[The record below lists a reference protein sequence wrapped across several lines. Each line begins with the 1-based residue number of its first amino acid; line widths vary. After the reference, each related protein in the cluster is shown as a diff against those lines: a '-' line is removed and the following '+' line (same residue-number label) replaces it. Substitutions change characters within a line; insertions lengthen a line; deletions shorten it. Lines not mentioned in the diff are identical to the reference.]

1 MLKQVKPQS
10 QFNVLTLKK
19 REALVMI
26 TDDQLKGE
34 ISPFKYGFSF
44 DKGWFP
50 SKFHSLQ
57 VVMPNFW

>member
-1 MLKQVKPQS
+1 
-10 QFNVLTLKK
+10 
-19 REALVMI
+19 MI

-34 ISPFKYGFSF
+34 ISPFKYEFSF
-44 DKGWFP
+44 DEGCFS